1 MALIKEVVIDKI
13 EVLESGSIQVRQ
25 ATRVLED
32 GEVLSTSYHRHVLQP
47 GDDLTTEDPK
57 VAAIAHSIWT
67 FEPAPEVVLWEE
79 ETEETE
85 VVELESEDGVV

>member
-32 GEVLSTSYHRHVLQP
+32 GEVLSTSYHRHVLEKNA
-47 GDDLTTEDPK
+47 DLTNEDPK
-57 VAAIAHSIWT
+57 VVAIATAAWS
-67 FEPAPEVVLWEE
+67 
-79 ETEETE
+79 
-85 VVELESEDGVV
+85 

>member
-32 GEVLSTSYHRHVLQP
+32 GEVLSTSYHRHVLEK
-47 GDDLTTEDPK
+47 GADLTKEDPK
-57 VAAIAHSIWT
+57 VVAVATAAWA
-67 FEPAPEVVLWEE
+67 
-79 ETEETE
+79 
-85 VVELESEDGVV
+85 

>member
-25 ATRVLED
+25 AIRVLED

-47 GDDLTTEDPK
+47 GDDLANEDPK
-57 VAAIAHSIWT
+57 VAAIATAAWA
-67 FEPAPEVVLWEE
+67 E
-79 ETEETE
+79 
-85 VVELESEDGVV
+85 